1 MPFTKIFHKK
11 SKKSLNIGP
20 PTLVP
25 NTKDNSKLLNLV
37 SPNPQIVKVSSPL
50 NVPVEDKKIESK
62 IQKSKSTGFLNIFHK
77 KESKNTVLS
86 TKPSLN
92 TLPNNNQT
100 ITKDEFIIPKE
111 NERFLETIFEDRIRY
126 SLQRKAEEV
135 KAKNPPM
142 DYKRRPMVF
151 TDSAVN
157 LNDLPHSTEIDIEC
171 DDNFQQNRYNVYQ
184 NNDSMI
190 NNFHYSKLIEN
201 SILNDLSSLDS
212 LPIEENQ
219 PLILSETDNEKE
231 NSYLQQ
237 LPSIMHKKM
246 SFPSSNFT
254 PGMGIRMK
262 SIAPIEPTIESRGR
276 DYKESEA
283 ELKFISD
290 QSTTLNSRSTSAS
303 NSVLNFKTSR
313 LSKIKKNGS
322 VNSAI
327 YSNTNGKNHSNQLT
341 PRNSAISLSKTL
353 IPKLLRS
360 SSNLKSDDIL
370 NDELSYSV
378 GDKKSL
384 SEENEDPTISCS
396 NSNTNTHSN
405 NYSEFDTIK
414 DVNIQVIK
422 NYNKNSSKLRVVSSS
437 PVRSHGKSPSINSR
451 KSVTET
457 PKIAETKF
465 LNENIDEI
473 LENRMLE
480 NDEDIDYFKPSN
492 PVNLIKKDE
501 VYREEM
507 LSLIE
512 RHSLMVSKKQ
522 EEINHLRNLLQQE
535 RRMTSFLSLASSP
548 QQRHETTPSSSPKL
562 PNSPDF
568 NGNRKMIRKKFIPI
582 DITLTQE
589 SKPNNFVPYNRNTMH
604 LLPPFET
611 SPKEQRV
618 RSSHSIPNKLNIND
632 IHGSADD
639 FIPKPFHN
647 PKAFS
652 PRQQNLE
659 FFDNVSEETKIESTD
674 NLHDIQP
681 LKRMSLASKH
691 SSINSNSS
699 AYYTAFDES
708 FESIELLGDP
718 VIIDK
723 IVESDNENE
732 VYHYHKNSTPVNIIE
747 FPKQARDFSG
757 STTMSSV
764 MSKVRNNSNDSIL
777 SSFLLTPD
785 TEEFDIIKK

>member
-1 MPFTKIFHKK
+1 MPFVKIFHKK
-11 SKKSLNIGP
+11 SKKPLTISQ

-25 NTKDNSKLLNLV
+25 NSKDNSKLLNLV
-37 SPNPQIVKVSSPL
+37 SPNPQIFKVSNPSNVPIDHVKVKDP
-50 NVPVEDKKIESK
+50 KSK
-62 IQKSKSTGFLNIFHK
+62 IKKSKSTGFLNIFHK
-77 KESKNTVLS
+77 KESRDIQLLS
-86 TKPSLN
+86 KPSLN
-92 TLPNNNQT
+92 NIPHNQV
-100 ITKDEFIIPKE
+100 ITKEEFIIPKE

-126 SLQRKAEEV
+126 SLQKKAENLKV
-135 KAKNPPM
+135 SNS
-142 DYKRRPMVF
+142 YKRKPMVF
-151 TDSAVN
+151 TGSAVN

-171 DDNFQQNRYNVYQ
+171 DDEVQEKYSVHQ

-190 NNFHYSKLIEN
+190 NNFHYSKVIEN

-212 LPIEENQ
+212 LPLEENK
-219 PLILSETDNEKE
+219 PLIQPETDDEKE

-237 LPSIMHKKM
+237 LPTILHKKM
-246 SFPSSNFT
+246 SFPSSNIT
-254 PGMGIRMK
+254 PNMRIRMK
-262 SIAPIEPTIESRGR
+262 SVAQLEPQIESRGR
-276 DYKESEA
+276 DCKESEA
-283 ELKFISD
+283 ELRFISD

-303 NSVLNFKTSR
+303 NSILNFKTSR
-313 LSKIKKNGS
+313 LSKIKKHGS
-322 VNSAI
+322 TNSAI
-327 YSNTNGKNHSNQLT
+327 YSNARDSNSYTT
-341 PRNSAISLSKTL
+341 PRNSSNSLSKKL
-353 IPKLLRS
+353 IPRLLRS
-360 SSNLKSDDIL
+360 SSNLKSEEIFNDD
-370 NDELSYSV
+370 LSYDV
-378 GDKKSL
+378 MDRKSL
-384 SEENEDPTISCS
+384 SEENEDPTIS

-405 NYSEFDTIK
+405 NYTEFETIK

-437 PVRSHGKSPSINSR
+437 PVRNHGANPSISS
-451 KSVTET
+451 KQSVNQT
-457 PKIAETKF
+457 PKEETKF

-473 LENRMLE
+473 LGNKMKD
-480 NDEDIDYFKPSN
+480 NVGDIDYFIPSN

-512 RHSLMVSKKQ
+512 RHSLMVTKKQ

-548 QQRHETTPSSSPKL
+548 QQRHETTPASSPQL

-568 NGNRKMIRKKFIPI
+568 GGKRMIRKKFIPI
-582 DITLTQE
+582 DITLTKE
-589 SKPNNFVPYNRNTMH
+589 SKPNNYVPYNRNTMH

-611 SPKEQRV
+611 SPREQ
-618 RSSHSIPNKLNIND
+618 SIKNSPSIPQLNIYD

-652 PRQQNLE
+652 PRQQNFE
-659 FFDNVSEETKIESTD
+659 SFDNVSEETKIESTE
-674 NLHDIQP
+674 NLHETLEP
-681 LKRMSLASKH
+681 FKRISIASKH
-691 SSINSNSS
+691 SSLNSNSS

-708 FESIELLGDP
+708 FESIELLGNP
-718 VIIDK
+718 VTIDK
-723 IVESDNENE
+723 IVESDNDEI
-732 VYHYHKNSTPVNIIE
+732 YHYYKSSTPVNIIE
-747 FPKQARDFSG
+747 FQKQARDFSG